1 MCRPT
6 LGVAPSCGGNTRYAV
21 RLSTPSLSATA
32 TVQFTAYCGVGGKA
46 ALTKGRRM
54 RGCVGCEADDG
65 AAVLGRQGRPLNLVF
80 VNVDTILCV
89 DVGVVLRQPG
99 DGDSACAAENAT
111 AKITAR
117 MAVQDRVRCCARTHE
132 YLRDCCCESHA
143 TILWNFDLKTQVSG
157 VCVHPGVTGLRCA

>member
-1 MCRPT
+1 
-6 LGVAPSCGGNTRYAV
+6 
-21 RLSTPSLSATA
+21 
-32 TVQFTAYCGVGGKA
+32 
-46 ALTKGRRM
+46 M

-117 MAVQDRVRCCARTHE
+117 MAVQDRVRCCARAHE
-132 YLRDCCCESHA
+132 FPQTVVVSQSQQFCE
-143 TILWNFDLKTQVSG
+143 IVEFDLKTMSYGQW
-157 VCVHPGVTGLRCA
+157 CVQPGSLA